1 MTAPA
6 TGPAVDRDLPLD
18 AHLHTDLS
26 PDSDV
31 PIDVYCAAAVE
42 RGIAELAITDH
53 VDFDP
58 AAPAYRFAPFE
69 MRERAVREAA
79 ERWAGRLTVRF
90 GVEITY
96 ESRREAEI
104 RDHLARY
111 RYDYVIGSVHVM
123 SYSPYTSATVARFVE
138 GKTLPEIV
146 RPYFDEVLSAIRSG
160 LFDTIG
166 HLDYVKRYVHPH
178 RAPAEFAAAPE
189 LYEPLLL
196 ALVDGGVG
204 LEVNTSGLRQS
215 PGETYPPAA
224 IVTRFRELGGRAVTV
239 GSDAHRAGSF
249 AFGLAV
255 GYRAAEE
262 AGLEARTSVGHAVI
276 GRAPNSRAAGS
287 L

>member
-18 AHLHTDLS
+18 SHLHTDLS

-42 RGIAELAITDH
+42 RAIPELAITDH
-53 VDFDP
+53 VDFNP
-58 AAPAYRFAPFE
+58 AAPAYRFASFE
-69 MRERAVREAA
+69 MRERSVREAA
-79 ERWAGRLTVRF
+79 ERWAGRVTVRF

-96 ESRREAEI
+96 ETRREAEI
-104 RDHLARY
+104 RDHLARH

-123 SYSPYTSATVARFVE
+123 TYSPYTPATVARFVE
-138 GKTLPEIV
+138 GKSLPEIV
-146 RPYFDEVLSAIRSG
+146 RPYFDEVLDAIRSG

-166 HLDYVKRYVHPH
+166 HLDYVKRYLLPH

-189 LYEPLLL
+189 LYEPLLH
-196 ALVDGGVG
+196 ALVEGGVG
-204 LEVNTSGLRQS
+204 LEMNTSGLRQS
-215 PGETYPPAA
+215 PAETYPPAA
-224 IVTRFRELGGRAVTV
+224 VVSRFRELGGRAVTV

-249 AFGLAV
+249 AYGLAA
-255 GYRAAEE
+255 GYGAVEA
-262 AGLEARTSVGHAVI
+262 AGLEARISLGRPLI
-276 GRAPNSRAAGS
+276 GRMPNSRAAGS

>member
-18 AHLHTDLS
+18 AHLHTDQS

-42 RGIAELAITDH
+42 RAIAELAITDH
-53 VDFDP
+53 VDFDR
-58 AAPAYRFAPFE
+58 AAPAYRFASFE
-69 MRERAVREAA
+69 VRERAVREAA
-79 ERWAGRLTVRF
+79 ERWAGRVAVRF

-104 RDHLARY
+104 RDHLARH

-123 SYSPYTSATVARFVE
+123 SYSPYTPSTVARFVA
-138 GKTLPEIV
+138 GKTLSEIV
-146 RPYFDEVLSAIRSG
+146 RPYFDEVLGAIRSG

-166 HLDYVKRYVHPH
+166 HLDYVKRYLHPH

-189 LYEPLLL
+189 LYEPLLR
-196 ALVDGGVG
+196 ALVEGGVG
-204 LEVNTSGLRQS
+204 LEMNTSGLRQS
-215 PGETYPPAA
+215 PGETYPPAS
-224 IVTRFRELGGRAVTV
+224 VVGRFRELGGRAVTV
-239 GSDAHRAGSF
+239 GSDAHRAPSF
-249 AFGLAV
+249 AFGLAA
-255 GYRAAEE
+255 GYRAVEA
-262 AGLEARTSVGHAVI
+262 AGLEARISLGHPLI
-276 GRAPNSRAAGS
+276 GRMPNSRAAGS